1 MELDKIIESIGW
13 SQSILIGAIFFILIF
28 KKEIADKIKTIKSVS
43 KDGILMDQNQE
54 IKNTNV
60 KNSNNDDLLG
70 NADSIVIKEQ
80 KEIIKK
86 DLLSRKLSINNHEI
100 TNILIHQLAISQLKL
115 YFERIYNIIF
125 GTQVHLLK
133 KLNESTKHPDYIESY
148 SQSVIDNHQEMANW
162 DINNYLN
169 FLFENTLIIFNKK
182 DNVYAITNYGQEFL
196 LWILATGN
204 NEDKNY

>member
-13 SQSILIGAIFFILIF
+13 SQGVLIIALFCIFIF

-60 KNSNNDDLLG
+60 KSNNNDDLLG
-70 NADSIVIKEQ
+70 NIDSIVIKQQ

-86 DLLSRKLSINNHEI
+86 DLLDRNLSVNTPE
-100 TNILIHQLAISQLKL
+100 TTDILIHQLAISQLKL
-115 YFERIYNIIF
+115 NFEKIYNIIF
-125 GTQVHLLK
+125 GTQIHLLK
-133 KLNESTKHPDYIESY
+133 KLNENPKHPDYVESY
-148 SQSVIDNHQEMANW
+148 SQGVIDNHQEMANW

-169 FLFENTLIIFNKK
+169 FLFENALIIFNKE
-182 DNVYAITNYGQEFL
+182 DNVYAITNYGHEFL
-196 LWILATGN
+196 LWLLETGN